1 MTVYYAKC
9 FTQDM
14 PWAVELLSD
23 ILKNSKFES
32 SQIERERG
40 VILRE
45 MEEIESNYQEV
56 IFDYL
61 HATAYQGTPLGRTI
75 LGPVENVKSLK
86 ATDLKEFIKCNYKAP
101 RMVLCA
107 AGGIDHTQLA
117 QLAEKHFGDF
127 PASYGEVGIPSIES
141 CRFTGSEIR
150 DRDDAMPLA
159 HAAIAF
165 EGPGWTSPDT
175 LALMVASSIHGAWDR
190 SYGGGTNVAS
200 KLAAQF
206 FSEDS
211 VHSFQHFFT
220 CYHDTSLCCLA
231 LLPAVE
237 LLSDIL
243 KNSKF
248 ESSQIERERG
258 VILREMEEI
267 ESNYQ
272 EVIFDYLHAT
282 AYQGTPLGRTILGP
296 VENVKSLKATDLK
309 EFIKCNYKAPR
320 MVLCA
325 AGGIDHTQLAQLAE
339 KHFGDFPASYGEV
352 GIPSIESCRFTG
364 SEIRDRDDAMPLAHA
379 AIAFEGPGWTS
390 PDTLALMVASSI
402 HGAWDR
408 SYGGGTNVAS
418 KLAAQFFSEDSVH
431 SFQHFFTCYHD
442 TSLWGVYLT
451 AEKLGLA
458 DGVNAFMKEFVRMC
472 TQITPHEVE
481 RAKNQLK
488 THLLLQLDGT
498 TPVCEEIGRHML
510 VYGRRIPLTEM
521 LERIDLLNTEHIRDT
536 CMKYFYDHC
545 PAVTSLGP
553 IETMPD
559 YNRIRDQTWWLRL

>member
-1 MTVYYAKC
+1 MVARIASRRCLPVVQWVRRKSIGSATNYLPKYATSHMPATQLTTLKSNGFRIASENWNTPTCTVALLS
-9 FTQDM
+9 
-14 PWAVELLSD
+14 AVELLSD

-32 SQIERERG
+32 NQIERERG

-45 MEEIESNYQEV
+45 MEEIES
-56 IFDYL
+56 
-61 HATAYQGTPLGRTI
+61 
-75 LGPVENVKSLK
+75 
-86 ATDLKEFIKCNYKAP
+86 
-101 RMVLCA
+101 
-107 AGGIDHTQLA
+107 IDHTQLA
-117 QLAEKHFGDF
+117 DLAEKHFGDF
-127 PASYGEVGIPSIES
+127 PASYGKEGIPSIES

-165 EGPGWTSPDT
+165 EGPGWT
-175 LALMVASSIHGAWDR
+175 
-190 SYGGGTNVAS
+190 N
-200 KLAAQF
+200 
-206 FSEDS
+206 
-211 VHSFQHFFT
+211 
-220 CYHDTSLCCLA
+220 
-231 LLPAVE
+231 
-237 LLSDIL
+237 
-243 KNSKF
+243 
-248 ESSQIERERG
+248 
-258 VILREMEEI
+258 
-267 ESNYQ
+267 
-272 EVIFDYLHAT
+272 
-282 AYQGTPLGRTILGP
+282 
-296 VENVKSLKATDLK
+296 
-309 EFIKCNYKAPR
+309 
-320 MVLCA
+320 
-325 AGGIDHTQLAQLAE
+325 
-339 KHFGDFPASYGEV
+339 
-352 GIPSIESCRFTG
+352 
-364 SEIRDRDDAMPLAHA
+364 
-379 AIAFEGPGWTS
+379 

-498 TPVCEEIGRHML
+498 TPVCEEIGRHIL

-521 LERIDLLNTEHIRDT
+521 LERIDLLRTEHIRDT

>member
-1 MTVYYAKC
+1 MAARIASRRCLPVVQWVRRKSIGSATNYLPKYASSHMPATQLTTLKSNGFRIASENWNTPTCTVGVWVDVGSRCENEANNGVAHFLEHMAFKGTEKRTQHSLELEVENKGAHLNAYTSREMTVYYAKC

-32 SQIERERG
+32 NQIERERG

-86 ATDLKEFIKCNYKAP
+86 ATDLREFIKCNYKAP

-117 QLAEKHFGDF
+117 DLAEKHFGDF
-127 PASYGEVGIPSIES
+127 PASYGEE
-141 CRFTGSEIR
+141 
-150 DRDDAMPLA
+150 
-159 HAAIAF
+159 
-165 EGPGWTSPDT
+165 
-175 LALMVASSIHGAWDR
+175 
-190 SYGGGTNVAS
+190 
-200 KLAAQF
+200 
-206 FSEDS
+206 
-211 VHSFQHFFT
+211 
-220 CYHDTSLCCLA
+220 
-231 LLPAVE
+231 
-237 LLSDIL
+237 
-243 KNSKF
+243 
-248 ESSQIERERG
+248 
-258 VILREMEEI
+258 
-267 ESNYQ
+267 
-272 EVIFDYLHAT
+272 
-282 AYQGTPLGRTILGP
+282 
-296 VENVKSLKATDLK
+296 
-309 EFIKCNYKAPR
+309 
-320 MVLCA
+320 
-325 AGGIDHTQLAQLAE
+325 
-339 KHFGDFPASYGEV
+339 

-498 TPVCEEIGRHML
+498 TPVCEEIGRHIL

-521 LERIDLLNTEHIRDT
+521 LERIDLLRTEHIRDT

>member
-1 MTVYYAKC
+1 MAFRALSRCRSVVLPPAPTRLIGTATSYGLKFNPAHMPATQVTTLKNNGFRVASENWNTPTCTVGIWVDVGSRCESEANNGVAHFLEHMAFKGTDKRTQHSLELEVENKGAHLNAYTSREMTVYYAKC
-9 FTQDM
+9 FTQDL

-32 SQIERERG
+32 TQVERERG

-86 ATDLKEFIKCNYKAP
+86 AADLKNFIKCNYKAP

-107 AGGIDHTQLA
+107 AGGIDHS
-117 QLAEKHFGDF
+117 QLAELAEQNFGDV
-127 PASYGEVGIPSIES
+127 PASYFEGEGTPSLDP

-165 EGPGWTSPDT
+165 EGPGWANPDT

-190 SYGGGTNVAS
+190 SYGGGANVAS

-206 FSEDS
+206 F
-211 VHSFQHFFT
+211 
-220 CYHDTSLCCLA
+220 
-231 LLPAVE
+231 
-237 LLSDIL
+237 
-243 KNSKF
+243 N
-248 ESSQIERERG
+248 
-258 VILREMEEI
+258 
-267 ESNYQ
+267 
-272 EVIFDYLHAT
+272 
-282 AYQGTPLGRTILGP
+282 
-296 VENVKSLKATDLK
+296 
-309 EFIKCNYKAPR
+309 
-320 MVLCA
+320 
-325 AGGIDHTQLAQLAE
+325 
-339 KHFGDFPASYGEV
+339 
-352 GIPSIESCRFTG
+352 
-364 SEIRDRDDAMPLAHA
+364 
-379 AIAFEGPGWTS
+379 
-390 PDTLALMVASSI
+390 
-402 HGAWDR
+402 
-408 SYGGGTNVAS
+408 
-418 KLAAQFFSEDSVH
+418 EDSVH

-451 AEKLGLA
+451 AEKMGLA
-458 DGVNAFMKEFVRMC
+458 NGVNAFMKEFVRMC
-472 TQITPHEVE
+472 TQITPHEIE

-498 TPVCEEIGRHML
+498 TPICEEIGRHML
-510 VYGRRIPLTEM
+510 VYGRRIPLSEM
-521 LERIDLLNTEHIRDT
+521 LERIDGLTVTNVKDV
-536 CMKYFYDHC
+536 CMSYFYDRC
-545 PAVTSLGP
+545 PAVASLGP

-559 YNRIRDQTWWLRL
+559 YNRLRDQTWWLRL